1 MSTQTPRIWTDPLA
15 ARAYL
20 ETPAGGHI
28 PLDTPAWTAWLETPT
43 TTSFA
48 YPIYDA
54 ACGYSVGVMTVR
66 KERRQRG
73 GCYWSA
79 YRRRHGRLGKVY
91 LGTSA
96 VLTRQRL
103 EEVAHTFLQEAVP
116 SPPPAPLTGSAM
128 PPEGT
133 VATAC
138 CASIPGPDT
147 SASLEATTRQAHSMD
162 AAVRGR

>member
-20 ETPAGGHI
+20 DTPTGGHV
-28 PLDTPAWTAWLETPT
+28 PLDTPTWFAWLDAPT
-43 TTSFA
+43 TSSFA

-79 YRRRHGRLGKVY
+79 YRRRHGRLCKVY
-91 LGTSA
+91 LGASD

-103 EEVAHTFLQEAVP
+103 EAVAFTFLQGAAP
-116 SPPPAPLTGSAM
+116 SPPPTPPPGNAM

-138 CASIPGPDT
+138 CAPITGPDT
-147 SASLEATTRQAHSMD
+147 VASLESTTR
-162 AAVRGR
+162 